1 MFARRTGG
9 QLSGDCAPGARRPV
23 NTQQEVSVVAQLF
36 SEALIQRLAEWG
48 VDTVFGL
55 PGDGINGI
63 LEGLRRNQDKVR
75 FVLVHHEE
83 AAAFMAT
90 GYAKATGRL
99 GVCLATSGPGGI
111 HLLNGLYDA
120 KLDHMP
126 VLAITGM
133 QETSV
138 LGTGYQQEVPLDRL
152 YADVAEY
159 DQMIYNPAQ
168 LPGVLDLAIRT
179 AYARRGVAH
188 ITVPNDIQVADADA
202 DPWQHV
208 APARPPKTAPIRL
221 PAPGRPREE
230 DLQRL
235 ADFLND
241 GKKIAIL
248 AGAGARHAREE
259 LLALAETLG
268 APIVKTLS
276 GKATVPDDSPYTTG
290 GIGLLGTRPS
300 EDLMDE
306 IDTLFMVG
314 TNFPYTKHLPP
325 PGKVRVAQIEADP
338 ARAGGRIATEL
349 PVVGDAKEGLAGLLP
364 LLKHRGETRLLKKYQ
379 KEMADWRKKMAAQ
392 EDAGRNPIAPQY
404 VVAVLDELAA
414 EDAVLTCDSGTIA
427 TWAARHWMIR
437 GGREFYLSGNLATMA
452 PGMPYA
458 IGIQHAF
465 PGRQVIG
472 YVGDGGFSMLMAEF
486 ITAIQHRLPV
496 KIVINNNNS
505 LGQILW
511 EQMVLGFPEHGVR
524 YPQPFV
530 NYAALAEAN
539 GALGIKVE
547 QAGDVRGAVQRI
559 LAHSGPALLDVNVNP
574 DEPPLPG
581 KVEYD
586 QAKKFAE
593 AFLRGQ
599 PHKAT
604 IASTLFRDK
613 INELKP

>member
-1 MFARRTGG
+1 M
-9 QLSGDCAPGARRPV
+9 
-23 NTQQEVSVVAQLF
+23 AQLF
-36 SEALIQRLAEWG
+36 SEALIERLAEWG

-55 PGDGINGI
+55 PGDGING
-63 LEGLRRNQDKVR
+63 LMEGLRRNQDKVR

-168 LPGVLDLAIRT
+168 LPGVLDLAVRT

-208 APARPPKTAPIRL
+208 APARPPKTAPILL

-259 LLALAETLG
+259 LLALAEALG

-314 TNFPYTKHLPP
+314 TNFPYTKHLPE

-349 PVVGDAKEGLAGLLP
+349 PVVGDAKEGLAALLP
-364 LLKHRGETRLLKKYQ
+364 LLKHRGETKLLKKYQ
-379 KEMADWRKKMAAQ
+379 KEMTGWRKKMAAQ

-414 EDAVLTCDSGTIA
+414 DNAVLTCDSGTIA

-472 YVGDGGFSMLMAEF
+472 YVGDGGFAMLMAEF
-486 ITAIQHRLPV
+486 ITAIQHKLPV

-530 NYAALAEAN
+530 NYAAIAEAN

-547 QAGDVRGAVQRI
+547 QAGDVRGAVQRM

-586 QAKKFAE
+586 QAKKFVE